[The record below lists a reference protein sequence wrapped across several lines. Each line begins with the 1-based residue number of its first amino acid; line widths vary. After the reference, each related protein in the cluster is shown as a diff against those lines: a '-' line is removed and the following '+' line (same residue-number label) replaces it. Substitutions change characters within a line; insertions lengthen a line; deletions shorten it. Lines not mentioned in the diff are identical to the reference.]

1 MIIKVL
7 IETNNRHF
15 ILQTQ
20 RFEYELGYFYFSL
33 NEYSIT
39 LYYSKD
45 IVEKNGEYVPI
56 GNGETFSIFPDKK
69 SSVTK
74 NIKAYWRGIEIHI
87 SEDQYSHKE

>member
-56 GNGETFSIFPDKK
+56 GKKTLLKRMVSMCRLETEKL
-69 SSVTK
+69 SVYFQM
-74 NIKAYWRGIEIHI
+74 N
-87 SEDQYSHKE
+87 SLL

>member
-7 IETNNRHF
+7 IETNRHF

-20 RFEYELGYFYFSL
+20 RFEYELGYIYFSL

-56 GNGETFSIFPDKK
+56 GNGETFSIFPDEQ